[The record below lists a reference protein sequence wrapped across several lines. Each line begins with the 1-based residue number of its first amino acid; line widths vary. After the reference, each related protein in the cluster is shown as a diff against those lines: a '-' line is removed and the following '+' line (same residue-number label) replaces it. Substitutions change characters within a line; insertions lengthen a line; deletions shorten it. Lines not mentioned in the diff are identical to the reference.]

1 MQESACTPTTDIE
14 GYVPFPDDRCQEYV
28 EDGYWRNLTF
38 HDVLDRVADDA
49 PERTAVVGPHRELS
63 YAELVENSRGLA
75 TYLAEEAGLE
85 RNDFVVFQLPNSSE
99 FLEAFFACSRIGV
112 IPVMLLPRHR
122 EAEARHVLELTEAKA
137 VFAAGDRYRTGFDH
151 VSLLDDV
158 RDDFDDLTH
167 SFAIVD
173 DEETL
178 PDGWTS
184 FDAARDGELASDP
197 SVDLDEIEVNP
208 CNPGVLLLSGGTT
221 GMPKGIPR
229 TYNDYVFQ
237 WEYMAEVSGIESDWV
252 AFPSVPIGHNASLNC
267 VIGAAIWAGATIAV
281 EPVLKP
287 DALMSLIE
295 RHGGNYSLPIPTQL
309 IDILEHPDLEEYDLS
324 SLEVLVSGG
333 QKVRPKAVYEF
344 VDRWDIGFCNI
355 FGMAEGP
362 LICTRP
368 ADDVDVQAHTVGTP
382 IAPHADEVRIVDES
396 REKEVPQGDAGELS
410 VRGPGFFTGYLR
422 HEEENEENFDE
433 DGWFYTEDVLAL
445 NEDGNYE
452 VYGRLKDTIIRGGEN
467 IYAPGLEDE
476 IIEHEKVENV
486 AVIGIPDDRLG
497 ERVGAYVELVDG
509 YDDLT
514 VEEMGSFLEDQGI
527 AVFKRPE
534 RIEVVEELP
543 RTEVGKISKTDLRDD
558 IVDKLENE

>member
-28 EDGYWRNLTF
+28 DEGYWRNLTF
-38 HDVLDRVADDA
+38 HDVLDRAA
-49 PERTAVVGPHRELS
+49 TETPEQTAVIGPHRELT
-63 YAELVENSRGLA
+63 YEELAENSRQLAISLA
-75 TYLAEEAGLE
+75 TEAGLE
-85 RNDFVVFQLPNSSE
+85 ENDFVVFQFPNSSE

-122 EAEARHVLELTEAKA
+122 EAEARHVLDLTEAKA
-137 VFAAGDRYRTGFDH
+137 VFAAGDRYQLGFDH

-158 RDDFDDLTH
+158 GDEFDHLTH
-167 SFAIVD
+167 RFAVVD

-178 PDGWTS
+178 PEGWTS
-184 FDAARDGELASDP
+184 FDAARDGDLGSEP
-197 SVDLDEIEVNP
+197 SVDLEDIDVNP
-208 CNPGVLLLSGGTT
+208 SNPGVLLLSGGTT

-237 WEYMAEVSGIESDWV
+237 WEYMAKVANVQSDWV

-295 RHGGNYSLPIPTQL
+295 RHGGSYSLPIPTQL

-368 ADDVDVQAHTVGTP
+368 EDDVDDQAHTVGRP
-382 IAPHADEVRIVDES
+382 IAPDADEVRIVDEA
-396 REKEVPQGDAGELS
+396 REEEVTRGDAGELS

-422 HEEENEENFDE
+422 HAEENDENFDD

-445 NEDGNYE
+445 NDDGNYE

-467 IYAPGLEDE
+467 IYAPGLEDV

-497 ERVGAYVELVDG
+497 ERVGAYIELVDG
-509 YDDLT
+509 YDSLT
-514 VEEMGSFLEDQGI
+514 VDEMGEYLKGQGI

-534 RIEVVEELP
+534 RIEIVNELP
-543 RTEVGKISKTDLRDD
+543 RTEVGKISKADLRDD
-558 IVDKLENE
+558 IVKRLESE